1 LIYSARLVGG
11 VLDIASRRQV
21 KTIIGIDRRHYDQE
35 DSQRILG
42 SGAWQEDRIKAY
54 DDSISFIE
62 EQYPEY
68 FYCDH
73 DARVV
78 GTQ

>member
-1 LIYSARLVGG
+1 LIRSVLILIYSARLVGG

-42 SGAWQEDRIKAY
+42 SGGLAGR
-54 DDSISFIE
+54 
-62 EQYPEY
+62 
-68 FYCDH
+68 
-73 DARVV
+73 
-78 GTQ
+78 